1 MNTPARLVRCA
12 AFLAVA
18 GGATSALAQD
28 SYDGPV
34 VGVNL
39 SEGPRWGPGAAP
51 AETVGGAGLFGGW
64 RWENV
69 RLGLFGQTSWW
80 QGSHGVVLDVGGF
93 VTWDFASLWLDPQ
106 LSAATFL
113 RFEPAVRWASDASL
127 WALAPSAVVGGR
139 VAGVELGIA
148 VTPEYWL
155 SELPTNTAK
164 AGIGAEFR
172 LGCDFVDLAHF
183 IEQWNEKNTPPTP

>member
-1 MNTPARLVRCA
+1 MQRPPTSAHGGRAKPNHGLRTRLHAHHIGRRHVPAVLRVSGRSKRPMNTPARLVRCA

-80 QGSHGVVLDVGGF
+80 QGSH
-93 VTWDFASLWLDPQ
+93 
-106 LSAATFL
+106 
-113 RFEPAVRWASDASL
+113 
-127 WALAPSAVVGGR
+127 
-139 VAGVELGIA
+139 
-148 VTPEYWL
+148 
-155 SELPTNTAK
+155 
-164 AGIGAEFR
+164 
-172 LGCDFVDLAHF
+172 
-183 IEQWNEKNTPPTP
+183 